1 MHTEKRIKATQ
12 LKTTDLNWDQ
22 TQQLKRQDYSSS
34 PTNVISQQNK
44 TNKQLFGKYKQIQNF
59 QTGQNF

>member
-1 MHTEKRIKATQ
+1 M
-12 LKTTDLNWDQ
+12 DLNWDQ

-44 TNKQLFGKYKQIQNF
+44 TNKHLFGKYKQIQNF
-59 QTGQNF
+59 QAGQNF

>member
-44 TNKQLFGKYKQIQNF
+44 TNKHLFGKYKQIQNF